1 MNKRAITQ
9 YYRKHRKAIVT
20 ATSGLLYGGGWSLG
34 YLTSFEIA
42 SAAILVLATTVGGYD
57 IAKTAYHEVTNR
69 TLGIKTLVTL
79 AAIGA
84 IVIGEYWEAA
94 AVVFLFSLGSYL
106 EGRTMRKT
114 RTALQELLEMTPD
127 TATVRRD
134 GDLQEVPARQVEEG
148 EIVIVKPGGK
158 IPVDG
163 TVVDGESAV
172 NQAPVTGESAPVHK
186 ADGDEVYA
194 GTVNQEGAL
203 EIRTTGA
210 GSDTTLERIIRRVE
224 EAQEAQSPTE
234 SLIDRFAKYYTPAV
248 VVLAIGA
255 FAVTGNAILSLT
267 LLVIGCPG
275 ALVIGPPVSIVSAI
289 GNAARSGVLMKG
301 SEHLERAGKID
312 LVAFDKTGTLTKG
325 ETRVA
330 ASQPRNDEG
339 GGAALAVADVEGFGV
354 TDDEVLSLAATAEK
368 KSEHHLADAIV
379 DAAREGPTAATDGG
393 ATVTQVDDTDAGR
406 QSIPDP
412 DDFDVVAGKGVIAH
426 TDSHELVVGNRAL
439 LDDRD
444 IDVPSRVTEYV
455 REREERGETVVHVVR
470 RAVGATNGSET
481 AERANGE
488 RERPVS
494 GDWDIIGAI
503 AMRDEL
509 REAAPG
515 VVASLQDAGIETVM
529 LTGDNERTAAAV
541 AKEAG
546 FIGLRERGGEAATQE
561 VGIDEYRAELL
572 PEDKQSVIEAY
583 QADGHVV
590 AMVGDGIND
599 APSLATADVGIA
611 MGAAG
616 TDTAIETA
624 DMALM
629 ADDLERIPYAV
640 KLSKATRWNVLENVG
655 LAVLTVTVLLAG
667 VLTSYVTLAAGMLVH
682 EASVLAVILNGM
694 RLLRY

>member
-1 MNKRAITQ
+1 MNKRSITQ

-20 ATSGLLYGGGWSLG
+20 AASGLLYGGGWSLG
-34 YLTSFEIA
+34 YLTSFEMG
-42 SAAILVLATTVGGYD
+42 SAAILVLATIVGGYD

-69 TLGIKTLVTL
+69 TFGIKTLVTL

-84 IVIGEYWEAA
+84 IIIGEYWEAA

-127 TATVRRD
+127 TAAVRRD
-134 GDLQEVPARQVEEG
+134 GELHEVPAREVEEG
-148 EIVIVKPGGK
+148 EVVVVKPGGK

-163 TVVDGESAV
+163 DVVDGESAV

-186 ADGDEVYA
+186 DDGDEVYA

-234 SLIDRFAKYYTPAV
+234 SLIDRFANYYTPAV
-248 VVLAIGA
+248 IALAIGA
-255 FAVTGNAILSLT
+255 YAITQNAILSLT

-301 SEHLERAGKID
+301 GEHLERAGKID
-312 LVAFDKTGTLTKG
+312 LVAVDKTGTLTKG
-325 ETRVA
+325 ETT
-330 ASQPRNDEG
+330 
-339 GGAALAVADVEGFGV
+339 VADIEGFGV
-354 TDDEVLSLAATAEK
+354 ADEEVLSLAATAEK

-379 DAAREGPTAATDGG
+379 DAARERPTAATDGG
-393 ATVTQVDDTDAGR
+393 ATVANADDTDAGR
-406 QSIPDP
+406 QPIPDP
-412 DDFDVVAGKGVIAH
+412 DDFDVVAGKGVVAH
-426 TDSHELVVGNRAL
+426 ANGHEIVVGNRAL
-439 LDDRD
+439 MDDRD
-444 IDVPSRVTEYV
+444 IDVPSRIAEYIH
-455 REREERGETVVHVVR
+455 EREGCGETVVHVVR
-470 RAVGATNGSET
+470 DGN
-481 AERANGE
+481 
-488 RERPVS
+488 
-494 GDWDIIGAI
+494 IIGAI
-503 AMRDEL
+503 ALRDEL
-509 REAAPG
+509 RESALG
-515 VVASLQDAGIETVM
+515 VVAALQDAGIETVM

-541 AKEAG
+541 AE
-546 FIGLRERGGEAATQE
+546 E
-561 VGIDEYRAELL
+561 VGIDDYRAELL

-583 QADGHVV
+583 QTDGHVV

-629 ADDLERIPYAV
+629 ADDLDRIPYAV

-655 LAVLTVTVLLAG
+655 AAVLTVTVLLAG

>member
-1 MNKRAITQ
+1 MTKQSITQ
-9 YYRKHRKAIVT
+9 YYQKHRKAIVT
-20 ATSGLLYGGGWSLG
+20 ATSGLLYGSGWSLG
-34 YLTSFEIA
+34 YLTSFEMA
-42 SAAILVLATTVGGYD
+42 SAAILVLATVVGGYD

-134 GDLQEVPARQVEEG
+134 GTLQEVSARDVEEG
-148 EIVIVKPGGK
+148 EVVVVKPGGK

-186 ADGDEVYA
+186 ADSDEVYA

-248 VVLAIGA
+248 IALAIGA
-255 FAVTGNAILSLT
+255 YAVTQNAILSLT

-301 SEHLERAGKID
+301 GEHLERAGKID

-325 ETRVA
+325 ETTV
-330 ASQPRNDEG
+330 SDI
-339 GGAALAVADVEGFGV
+339 EGFGV
-354 TDDEVLSLAATAEK
+354 AAADVLSLAATAEK

-379 DAAREGPTAATDGG
+379 DMARERQTAATDGG
-393 ATVTQVDDTDAGR
+393 ATVAQADDTDVGR
-406 QSIPDP
+406 RSVPDP

-426 TDSHELVVGNRAL
+426 ADGQEVVVGNRAL

-444 IDVPSRVTEYV
+444 VDVPDRVADYV
-455 REREERGETVVHVVR
+455 REREGRGETVVHVVR
-470 RAVGATNGSET
+470 DG
-481 AERANGE
+481 
-488 RERPVS
+488 
-494 GDWDIIGAI
+494 DIIGAI

-515 VVASLQDAGIETVM
+515 VVAALQDAGIETVM
-529 LTGDNERTAAAV
+529 LTGDNDRTAAAV
-541 AKEAG
+541 AE
-546 FIGLRERGGEAATQE
+546 E

-572 PEDKQSVIEAY
+572 PEDKQSVIEGY

-655 LAVLTVTVLLAG
+655 IAVLTVTVLLAG
-667 VLTSYVTLAAGMLVH
+667 VLTSYVTLASGMLVH
-682 EASVLAVILNGM
+682 EASVLLVILNGM

>member
-1 MNKRAITQ
+1 MNKQSVAQ
-9 YYRKHRKAIVT
+9 YYRKHRKALVT
-20 ATSGLLYGGGWSLG
+20 VTSGLLYGGGWSLG
-34 YLTSFEIA
+34 YVTSYDTA
-42 SAAILVLATTVGGYD
+42 SAAVLVLATIVGGSD
-57 IAKTAYHEVTNR
+57 IAKIAYHEVTNR

-134 GDLQEVPARQVEEG
+134 GTLREVPAREVEVG
-148 EIVIVKPGGK
+148 EVVVVKPGEK
-158 IPVDG
+158 VPVDG

-224 EAQEAQSPTE
+224 AAQEAQSPTE

-248 VVLAIGA
+248 IALAVGA
-255 FAVTGNAILSLT
+255 FAVTQNAILSLT

-301 SEHLERAGKID
+301 GEHLERAGRID

-325 ETRVA
+325 ETT
-330 ASQPRNDEG
+330 
-339 GGAALAVADVEGFGV
+339 VADVEGFGV
-354 TDDEVLSLAATAEK
+354 GDAEVLALAASAEK

-379 DAAREGPTAATDGG
+379 DAARVRPTATDGG
-393 ATVTQVDDTDAGR
+393 TAVTRPDDANTDSR
-406 QSIPDP
+406 SIPDP
-412 DDFDVVAGKGVIAH
+412 DDFDVVAGKGVVARVDGSEI
-426 TDSHELVVGNRAL
+426 VVGNRGL

-444 IDVPSRVTEYV
+444 VAIPSGVAEYV
-455 REREERGETVVHVVR
+455 RTREERGETAVHVVR
-470 RAVGATNGSET
+470 DGNVVGVIT
-481 AERANGE
+481 
-488 RERPVS
+488 V
-494 GDWDIIGAI
+494 
-503 AMRDEL
+503 RDEL

-515 VVASLQDAGIETVM
+515 VVAALQEAGIETVM
-529 LTGDNERTAAAV
+529 LTGDNDRTAAAV
-541 AKEAG
+541 AD
-546 FIGLRERGGEAATQE
+546 E

-572 PEDKQSVIEAY
+572 PEDKQAIIAAY
-583 QADGHVV
+583 RADGHVV

-624 DMALM
+624 DVALM
-629 ADDLERIPYAV
+629 ADDLGRIPYAV
-640 KLSKATRWNVLENVG
+640 TLSKATRWNVLENVG
-655 LAVLTVTVLLAG
+655 LAVLTVAVLLAG

>member
-1 MNKRAITQ
+1 MNKQSITQ
-9 YYRKHRKAIVT
+9 YYRNHRKAIVT

-34 YLTSFEIA
+34 YLTSFEMA
-42 SAAILVLATTVGGYD
+42 SAAILVLATVVGGYD

-134 GDLQEVPARQVEEG
+134 GTLQKVSARDVEEG
-148 EIVIVKPGGK
+148 EVVVVKPGGK

-186 ADGDEVYA
+186 ADSDEVYA

-248 VVLAIGA
+248 IALAIGA
-255 FAVTGNAILSLT
+255 YAVTQNAILSLT

-301 SEHLERAGKID
+301 GEHLERAGKID

-325 ETRVA
+325 ETTV
-330 ASQPRNDEG
+330 SG
-339 GGAALAVADVEGFGV
+339 IEGFGV
-354 TDDEVLSLAATAEK
+354 AAADVLSLAATAEK

-379 DAAREGPTAATDGG
+379 DMARERQTAATDGG
-393 ATVTQVDDTDAGR
+393 ATVAQADDTDVGR
-406 QSIPDP
+406 RSVPDP

-426 TDSHELVVGNRAL
+426 ADGQEVVVGNRAL

-444 IDVPSRVTEYV
+444 VDVPDRVADYV
-455 REREERGETVVHVVR
+455 REREGRGETVVHVVR
-470 RAVGATNGSET
+470 DG
-481 AERANGE
+481 
-488 RERPVS
+488 
-494 GDWDIIGAI
+494 DIIGAI

-515 VVASLQDAGIETVM
+515 VVAALQDAGIETVM

-541 AKEAG
+541 AE
-546 FIGLRERGGEAATQE
+546 E

-572 PEDKQSVIEAY
+572 PEDKQSVIEGY

-667 VLTSYVTLAAGMLVH
+667 VLTSYVTLASGMLVH
-682 EASVLAVILNGM
+682 EASVLLVILNGM

>member
-1 MNKRAITQ
+1 MNKQSITQ

-34 YLTSFEIA
+34 YLTSFNTA
-42 SAAILVLATTVGGYD
+42 SAAILILATIVGGYD

-84 IVIGEYWEAA
+84 IIIGEYWEAA

-134 GDLQEVPARQVEEG
+134 GELQEVPAREVEED
-148 EIVIVKPGGK
+148 EVVVVKPGGK

-163 TVVDGESAV
+163 SVVDGESAV

-248 VVLAIGA
+248 IVLAIGTY
-255 FAVTGNAILSLT
+255 AVTQNAILSLT

-301 SEHLERAGKID
+301 GEHLERAGKID

-325 ETRVA
+325 ETT
-330 ASQPRNDEG
+330 
-339 GGAALAVADVEGFGV
+339 VADVEGFGV
-354 TDDEVLSLAATAEK
+354 ADDEVLSLAATAEK

-379 DAAREGPTAATDGG
+379 DAAREDPTAATDGG
-393 ATVTQVDDTDAGR
+393 TTVAQADDTDASL

-412 DDFDVVAGKGVIAH
+412 DDFDVVAGKGVITH
-426 TDSHELVVGNRAL
+426 TDGHEVVVGNRAL

-444 IDVPSRVTEYV
+444 IDVPSRVADYV
-455 REREERGETVVHVVR
+455 REREGRGETVVHVVR
-470 RAVGATNGSET
+470 DG
-481 AERANGE
+481 
-488 RERPVS
+488 
-494 GDWDIIGAI
+494 DIIGAI

-515 VVASLQDAGIETVM
+515 VVAALQDAGIETVM

-541 AKEAG
+541 AE
-546 FIGLRERGGEAATQE
+546 E

-572 PEDKQSVIEAY
+572 PEDKQSVIEGY

-640 KLSKATRWNVLENVG
+640 NLSKATRWNVLENVG

-682 EASVLAVILNGM
+682 EASVLLVILNGM
-694 RLLRY
+694 RLLRH

>member
-1 MNKRAITQ
+1 MDTQTINQ
-9 YYRKHRKAIVT
+9 YYRKHRKAIIVVV
-20 ATSGLLYGGGWSLG
+20 SGLLYAGGWSIG
-34 YLTSFEIA
+34 YVADLNTL
-42 SAAILVLATTVGGYD
+42 SAATLILAAIVGGYD
-57 IAKTAYHEVTNR
+57 IAKTAYHEVKSR

-79 AAIGA
+79 AAVGA
-84 IVIGEYWEAA
+84 IAIGSYWEAA
-94 AVVFLFSLGSYL
+94 AVVFLFALGSYL

-114 RTALQELLEMTPD
+114 RNALEELLEMTPD

-134 GDLQEVPARQVEEG
+134 GEQKEVPAREVETG
-148 EIVIVKPGGK
+148 EIVIVKPGEK

-163 TVVDGESAV
+163 DVVEGESAV

-194 GTVNQEGAL
+194 GTINQEGAL
-203 EIRTTGA
+203 EVETTGS
-210 GSDTTLERIIRRVE
+210 GTDTTLQRIIRRVE

-234 SLIDRFAKYYTPAV
+234 SIIDRFAKYYTPGVIA
-248 VVLAIGA
+248 LSIGTY
-255 FAVTGNAILSLT
+255 AVTQNAILSLT

-289 GNAARSGVLMKG
+289 GNAARNGVLMKG
-301 SEHLERAGKID
+301 GEHLERAGKID

-325 ETRVA
+325 ETT
-330 ASQPRNDEG
+330 
-339 GGAALAVADVEGFGV
+339 VADVEGFGV
-354 TDDEVLSLAATAEK
+354 TDDEALELAAIAEK

-379 DAAREGPTAATDGG
+379 AAAQDRSTTATDGG
-393 ATVTQVDDTDAGR
+393 VAVSVDQRESSVSAG
-406 QSIPDP
+406 SIADP
-412 DDFDVVAGKGVIAH
+412 DDFEVVAGKGVIAH
-426 TDSHELVVGNRAL
+426 HGSREIVVGNRKL
-439 LDDRD
+439 LDERG
-444 IDVPSRVTEYV
+444 IDVPDEVAEYV

-470 RAVGATNGSET
+470 AVGATDGSET
-481 AERANGE
+481 ADRASGE
-488 RERPVS
+488 RERAESADGTVV
-494 GDWDIIGAI
+494 GAI

-515 VVASLQDAGIETVM
+515 VIDQLQDAGIETVM
-529 LTGDNERTAAAV
+529 LTGDNERVAAAV
-541 AKEAG
+541 AD
-546 FIGLRERGGEAATQE
+546 E
-561 VGIDEYRAELL
+561 VGIDDYRAELL
-572 PEDKQSVIEAY
+572 PEDKQTVIEEY
-583 QADGHVV
+583 RDEGHVV

-640 KLSKATRWNVLENVG
+640 TLSKATRWNIYENVG

-667 VLTSYVTLAAGMLVH
+667 VLTSYVTLALGMLVH
-682 EASVLAVILNGM
+682 EASVLAVIGNGM
-694 RLLRY
+694 RLLRH